1 MQTREV
7 ECQVCEFD
15 LTPEFIFGPATK
27 LHDISSISEDENNES
42 TNNIFLLSG
51 IIKNLNKE
59 LQEQERTIELQHHQ
73 IKILKETIKNLER
86 KHIFERAYEDRV
98 GPYSEHLK
106 ISICKL
112 ISRIPK
118 LASEGEGLITLILSL
133 LLLTPNEI
141 IEIQEERFSK
151 NPLNLMCFLDK
162 R

>member
-15 LTPEFIFGPATK
+15 LTPEFIFGPTPQ

-42 TNNIFLLSG
+42 TNNICLLSG
-51 IIKNLNKE
+51 IIKNINKE

-86 KHIFERAYEDRV
+86 KHIFERAYEDKV

-112 ISRIPK
+112 ISQIPK
-118 LASEGEGLITLILSL
+118 LSSEGEGLVTLILSL

-141 IEIQEERFSK
+141 MEIQEVRLTK
-151 NPLNLMCFLDK
+151 NPRNLMCFLDK